1 MNQVS
6 SASDQNLIESILIV
20 DDQLT
25 NLRVLSQMLQG
36 KNYKVKKASDGESA
50 IIAVESN
57 PPDLILLD
65 ILMPDLDGYEVC
77 QRLKSDPNTKDVP
90 IIFISALND
99 LFDKVKAFKLGGVD
113 YITKPFQEEEVLAR
127 INSQLTI
134 QTQKKLL
141 EREQLKLKKERK
153 MLKKEICQR
162 QEAEAIL
169 YQSRA
174 LISGILNA
182 STDAIAALEAV
193 RDPMTGNIDDFLCL
207 LVNPVTAKIFR
218 RQPRDLSGRLIFKR
232 LINKVKPEL
241 FGAFVRVVETGKT
254 LQQELEYNYK
264 GESKWFQL
272 IAVKLGDGFSIT
284 VRDIT
289 KTKKLELK
297 LSKLATIDSLTGV
310 FNRLSFDNRIEQ
322 EWGRCERA
330 NEPLSLILCDIDYFK
345 NYNDAYGH
353 QAGDKCLI
361 KVAKTMDKTV
371 RRTSDFFARYGGEEF
386 AIILPNTDLEG
397 AINIAEQIREAVA
410 KLKIPH
416 QYSSISDQ
424 VTLSL
429 GVSST
434 IPSLNLSTQ
443 LLVKIADSALYQAKA
458 RGRNCSMALSCEEQP
473 PTFSS

>member
-1 MNQVS
+1 
-6 SASDQNLIESILIV
+6 
-20 DDQLT
+20 
-25 NLRVLSQMLQG
+25 
-36 KNYKVKKASDGESA
+36 
-50 IIAVESN
+50 
-57 PPDLILLD
+57 
-65 ILMPDLDGYEVC
+65 MPDLDGYEVC
-77 QRLKSDPNTKDVP
+77 QRLKSEPKTKDVP
-90 IIFISALND
+90 VIFISALSD
-99 LFDKVKAFKLGGVD
+99 EFDKVKAFQVGGVD
-113 YITKPFQEEEVLAR
+113 YITKPFQEAEVLAR

-141 EREQLKLKKERK
+141 EREQIKLKQERK
-153 MLKKEICQR
+153 MLKKEISQR

-193 RDPMTGNIDDFLCL
+193 RDTLTGNIDDFRCL

-218 RQPRDLSGRLIFKR
+218 SQPRDLSGRLIFKR

-241 FGAFVRVVETGKT
+241 FPAFVRVVETGKT

-272 IAVKLGDGFSIT
+272 IAVKLGDGFSVT

-310 FNRLSFDNRIEQ
+310 FNRLSFDKRIEQ
-322 EWGRCERA
+322 EWRRCKRSHQ
-330 NEPLSLILCDIDYFK
+330 PLSLILCDIDYFK
-345 NYNDAYGH
+345 DYNDAYGH
-353 QAGDKCLI
+353 QAGDECLI
-361 KVAKTMDKTV
+361 KVAQTMDKIV
-371 RRTSDFFARYGGEEF
+371 RRTSDFLARYGGEEF
-386 AIILPNTDLEG
+386 AIILPHTPLEG
-397 AINIAEQIREAVA
+397 AINMAEKIREAVA
-410 KLKIPH
+410 KLNISH
-416 QYSSISDQ
+416 QYSSISDR

-434 IPSLNLSTQ
+434 IPGLNLSTQ

-458 RGRNCSMALSCEEQP
+458 KGRNCSMSLSREEQP
-473 PTFSS
+473 PAFSS